1 MSGGSS
7 AWSSAETAA
16 DAANSPLLGGPAARA
31 AEGFLGVVCED
42 AAEMLSCIFNGAAEM
57 PSCIFNVEA
66 AEMPSCIFNGASGCD
81 RQGTA
86 TGPNHTS

>member
-42 AAEMLSCIFNGAAEM
+42 AAEM

>member
-31 AEGFLGVVCED
+31 AEGFLGIVCED
-42 AAEMLSCIFNGAAEM
+42 AAEML
-57 PSCIFNVEA
+57 
-66 AEMPSCIFNGASGCD
+66 SCIFNGASGCD